1 MVSGTPRIRELM
13 ARGPDGYLTKPLD
26 LHRLL
31 RLVQNILES
40 R

>member
-26 LHRLL
+26 LYRLL